1 MFLATYQQPHS
12 ASFPWLESTGYH
24 VGFTVAGGK
33 GKNAGRAVEGHAPL
47 TEPLFPPYCL
57 FHSSAPTG
65 YTSFSINASPGVVVD
80 VAHSP
85 PAKKNTTGSSKW
97 SLDPSLEVSLRMK
110 AASSSTGDQ
119 KVSVAA
125 VGWDVWEEVS
135 SGSRSAAHGP
145 PRTDPQPPPWQSV
158 LFSGYYGDRSS
169 HGILADNTGM
179 LEGYGSRVFTKFI
192 HSANV

>member
-1 MFLATYQQPHS
+1 MLGEQWWARPPSLGPSVLPTY
-12 ASFPWLESTGYH
+12 
-24 VGFTVAGGK
+24 
-33 GKNAGRAVEGHAPL
+33 
-47 TEPLFPPYCL
+47 L
-57 FHSSAPTG
+57 FHSSAPAG

-85 PAKKNTTGSSKW
+85 PAKKNSTGSSKW

-135 SGSRSAAHGP
+135 RWPQVSG
-145 PRTDPQPPPWQSV
+145 TQSV
-158 LFSGYYGDRSS
+158 P
-169 HGILADNTGM
+169 HGSTAPALAQLPPLWILGR
-179 LEGYGSRVFTKFI
+179 LSQP
-192 HSANV
+192 